1 MAKKPGHIE
10 EPGPNELRDP
20 LIRAEMKR
28 AAVWI
33 GMAAAVALV
42 WVLAYPLLLIVGGI
56 VFGAML
62 DGGTRLL
69 GRVLPIGRV
78 WRLLIVVLAVTAFMA
93 WVAVFGGSQLI
104 EQAENLRLVV
114 MDQFN
119 RISRYALSQGVRIDP
134 KQATDI
140 GREMLGTV
148 GPVASAVTSLVGAI
162 ASIVAIVV
170 VGVFLAVEPRLYER
184 GVAWMLPMGARREYY
199 TVIEEMGATL
209 RRLMAG
215 RLLAMLIE
223 GVGTWWL
230 LSLGDVPMAPL
241 LGILTGLFA
250 LIPNIGAL
258 ISGSLLILVGFS
270 AGLDTGLWAVGVYLV
285 VHFIDGYLIV
295 PMVARRSVD
304 LAPAVV
310 LGAQLLMGALFGI
323 LGLAL
328 ADPIVAMARVAL
340 ERRSEKT
347 AEAAESTSG
356 LLLPRR

>member
-1 MAKKPGHIE
+1 MAKPRHVE

-20 LIRAEMKR
+20 AVREEIKR
-28 AAVWI
+28 ASVWI
-33 GMAAAVALV
+33 GMAVAVALI

-56 VFGAML
+56 VFAAML

-69 GRVLPIGRV
+69 GRVLPIGRA
-78 WRLLIVVLAVTAFMA
+78 WRLLIVVLAVIAFMS

-104 EQAENLRLVV
+104 AQAENLRLVV
-114 MDQFN
+114 MDQFE
-119 RISRYALSQGVRIDP
+119 RISRWALSQGVRIDP

-140 GREMLGTV
+140 GREMLGTI
-148 GPVASAVTSLVGAI
+148 GPVTSAVTSLIGAI
-162 ASIVAIVV
+162 ASIAAIVV

-184 GVAWMLPMGARREYY
+184 GFAWMLPMRARREFYG
-199 TVIEEMGATL
+199 VVADMGGTL

-215 RLLAMLIE
+215 RLMAMTVE
-223 GVGTWWL
+223 GLGTWWL
-230 LSLGDVPMAPL
+230 LSLGNVPMAPL

-270 AGLDTGLWAVGVYLV
+270 AGFDTGIWAIGVYLI

-295 PMVARRSVD
+295 PMVAKRSVD

-340 ERRSEKT
+340 ERRSERS
-347 AEAAESTSG
+347 AEAAEPQSG
-356 LLLPRR
+356 LLLPGR